1 MFTNPRQLMN
11 VYQNS
16 SSIIG
21 LQHLRQAEVGVG
33 VGEAGGDEG
42 QHGEEGAQPHP
53 GHPRTLLVG
62 QYSALLHAACCQLPA
77 QMGETGSW
85 VCKDSVKVKHIQLL
99 LCIS

>member
-21 LQHLRQAEVGVG
+21 LQHLRQAEVWVG
-33 VGEAGGDEG
+33 VDEAGGDEG

-53 GHPRTLLVG
+53 GHPRTLLVEE
-62 QYSALLHAACCQLPA
+62 YSALLHAA
-77 QMGETGSW
+77 
-85 VCKDSVKVKHIQLL
+85 
-99 LCIS
+99 LCHFQTLVEDMNELCF

>member
-1 MFTNPRQLMN
+1 MN

-33 VGEAGGDEG
+33 VGGAGGDEG
-42 QHGEEGAQPHP
+42 QHGQRGAQPHP

-62 QYSALLHAACCQLPA
+62 EYSALLHAACCQLPA
-77 QMGETGSW
+77 QVENEGGGFFKMVS
-85 VCKDSVKVKHIQLL
+85 K
-99 LCIS
+99 